1 MEKNLPIKI
10 IALVQIGIS
19 LLSLV
24 SGTVLLLLMT
34 GQIEVFSANLTQLSV
49 YFKILIGFGL
59 VASLWGLVVSFGL
72 WRLQRWGWLGSLIF
86 QALCLVNNGLIL
98 LGGRPLTF
106 GVYVSVGI
114 SVGLLLGLLL
124 PGISQMFLAPE
135 PTAET

>member
-1 MEKNLPIKI
+1 MIGMVKTVSPWDWAMEKNLPIKI

-98 LGGRPLTF
+98 LGGRR
-106 GVYVSVGI
+106 
-114 SVGLLLGLLL
+114 
-124 PGISQMFLAPE
+124 
-135 PTAET
+135 